1 MSTTESMVKSMVT
14 QFKEKGLDILY
25 AKCEGYP
32 EPTEI
37 QDAKPDVIGWDA
49 NKELYHIGMI
59 ADTNSVSSSSAER
72 KMKVLAGQM
81 MGVGT
86 SEGERLPFYLGYRK
100 QIENDVN
107 NKLQEI
113 DQSTKENV
121 LKVEV

>member
-1 MSTTESMVKSMVT
+1 MSADQTLVENMVS

-37 QDAKPDVIGWDA
+37 REVKPDVIGWDA
-49 NKELYHIGMI
+49 DNELYHLGMI
-59 ADTNSVSSSSAER
+59 ADPDAVSSESVNR
-72 KMKVLAGQM
+72 KMQVLAGQM

-86 SEGERLPFYLGYRK
+86 SEGERLPFYLGYPK
-100 QIENDVN
+100 ETENKVD

-121 LKVEV
+121 VKVEV